1 MRRANSFENPEK
13 KRPVD
18 ADSGPQAMPQ
28 LVEMER
34 VMDYLDQGGFLKNR
48 SQSAMPARVPDLQRR
63 FDEAWFYARLRKA
76 ASKAGSLPADL
87 EHEAVELAAR
97 SWPVSLMLAR
107 YYARS
112 RDVSRANAIA
122 NQFAALV
129 SAETDSSRLAH
140 YRGDVRGMATR
151 IARACEPETAKRLA
165 AIVADCFPGSSP
177 GEEVSYD

>member
-1 MRRANSFENPEK
+1 MRRSTSFENPEK

-28 LVEMER
+28 LVEIER
-34 VMDYLDQGGFLKNR
+34 VVDYLDQGGFLENR
-48 SQSAMPARVPDLQRR
+48 SRAALRVRIPDLQRR

-87 EHEAVELAAR
+87 EREALRVAAG

-107 YYARS
+107 YYARA
-112 RDVSRANAIA
+112 RDTSGANAMA
-122 NQFAALV
+122 NQFAALIG
-129 SAETDSSRLAH
+129 AETDSGRLAY

-151 IARACEPETAKRLA
+151 IARVCEPETAKRLA
-165 AIVADCFPGSSP
+165 AIVADCFPGTSP
-177 GEEVSYD
+177 GDEVDPN